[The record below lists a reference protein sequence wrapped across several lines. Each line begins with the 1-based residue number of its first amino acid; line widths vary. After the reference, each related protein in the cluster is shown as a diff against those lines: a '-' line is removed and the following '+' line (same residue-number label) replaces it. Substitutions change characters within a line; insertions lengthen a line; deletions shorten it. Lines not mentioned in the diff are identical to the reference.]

1 MSEKKSL
8 SGRYRRRSSET
19 LPEERLYSIEGG
31 ITATSR
37 KMNETSRDVVK
48 ASCLAPDSANSII
61 YPTGSFNLVIPRS
74 LLRGRALYK
83 QGGWK
88 KGRTEAV

>member
-1 MSEKKSL
+1 MLVVILVILPAAKENAGPLQSE
-8 SGRYRRRSSET
+8 RSKD
-19 LPEERLYSIEGG
+19 G
-31 ITATSR
+31 
-37 KMNETSRDVVK
+37 
-48 ASCLAPDSANSII
+48 LAGFALFF
-61 YPTGSFNLVIPRS
+61 FNLVIPRS

>member
-1 MSEKKSL
+1 MKEANEQAL
-8 SGRYRRRSSET
+8 VAVMMEDREAV
-19 LPEERLYSIEGG
+19 ENIEAIAAVEG
-31 ITATSR
+31 I
-37 KMNETSRDVVK
+37 DV
-48 ASCLAPDSANSII
+48 
-61 YPTGSFNLVIPRS
+61 FNLVIPRS